1 MLRCFNIS
9 QVNAG
14 MHLVFLLKTSGQRG
28 AALEVYREL
37 HDLQNLKHHYNFVT
51 CITDWVQLLEA
62 NGEIHEAEQMLKEE
76 LQQSSETLGDVD
88 TATLQLST
96 CLARVLQKNGSMQA
110 LEEAEQLHRK
120 VWEIRCVV
128 NGEQHPM
135 TLQCCG
141 SLAFTLREKGCLK
154 EATELYGQLL
164 QNTVK
169 VFGVNHPDTICT
181 SNNLACLL
189 QETGRWQEAEQQ
201 FRRALRKSG
210 KILGRQLISSNV
222 EMLCEF
228 FLSGF
233 GVTGLHM

>member
-14 MHLVFLLKTSGQRG
+14 MNLAFLLKTSGQQG

-37 HDLQNLKHHYNFVT
+37 HDLPNLKHHANFVT
-51 CITDWVQLLEA
+51 CIADWVLLLEA
-62 NGEIHEAEQMLKEE
+62 NGEIHEAEQVLKKE

-88 TATLQLST
+88 TATLQLSS
-96 CLARVLQKNGSMQA
+96 CLARFFQRKGSTQA
-110 LEEAEQLHRK
+110 VEEAEQLHRK

-128 NGEQHPM
+128 NGEQHPL

-164 QNTVK
+164 RNTVE

-189 QETGRWQEAEQQ
+189 QETGKWQEAEQQ
-201 FRRALRKSG
+201 FRRALRRSG
-210 KILGRQLISSNV
+210 KVFGKQLISSNV

-233 GVTGLHM
+233 GVMGLHM